1 MLKGENIRR
10 AESLEETLRSK
21 RLRAGGEGGNRGW
34 DGWMASPTQWTW
46 VWANSGRWW
55 WTGKPGVLQSMAS
68 PKVGHDLATEQQRQ
82 SKIKRDSWM
91 SHPFFPRNQSQEGF
105 FPHLGATEN
114 NSGMKE
120 LATCSQL
127 DFRMAR
133 GQWLLC
139 ASQIPHFLTGM
150 SENYTYSTTIS
161 WCMCSYS

>member
-1 MLKGENIRR
+1 MLKGENIR

-91 SHPFFPRNQSQEGF
+91 SHPFFSQETEPGGF
-105 FPHLGATEN
+105 FPSFRSYRE
-114 NSGMKE
+114 
-120 LATCSQL
+120 QL
-127 DFRMAR
+127 RNERIGNILESA
-133 GQWLLC
+133 
-139 ASQIPHFLTGM
+139 
-150 SENYTYSTTIS
+150 TIS
-161 WCMCSYS
+161 WISEWLGVSDCYVPPRFPIF